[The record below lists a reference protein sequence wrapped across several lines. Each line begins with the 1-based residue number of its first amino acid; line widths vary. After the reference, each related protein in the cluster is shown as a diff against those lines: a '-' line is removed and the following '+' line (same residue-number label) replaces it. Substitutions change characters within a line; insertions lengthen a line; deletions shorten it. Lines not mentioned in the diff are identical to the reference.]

1 MFGAGMCATVEGP
14 MMEPNDRDHAPGV
27 GDPTKSDDVAT
38 PGHSTSVAGSTS
50 PGQLSGP
57 SPAAT
62 AGGGYGS
69 TVDSGQAGGT
79 PDGEDVQESV
89 GPGPQTDWL
98 RSAAGVS
105 DRESD
110 DLGR

>member
-1 MFGAGMCATVEGP
+1 MTQP
-14 MMEPNDRDHAPGV
+14 DDRDRAPGA
-27 GDPTKSDDVAT
+27 GDPTKSDDITT
-38 PGHSTSVAGSTS
+38 PGHSRSGAGSTS

-57 SPAAT
+57 SPDAT

-69 TVDSGQAGGT
+69 TAGSDQAGGT
-79 PDGEDVQESV
+79 PDGEDVQETA

-98 RSAAGVS
+98 RGATGLS
-105 DRESD
+105 DRDTD